1 MQNKPSQRERESNFF
16 ITSKKI
22 GYNSKQGTMKR
33 LAKFFSAAAILTIV
47 LATSCTSYKNV
58 PYMQNSDS
66 VSLNASHGLYDAKIM
81 PKDIL
86 TITVNCP
93 EDPTAARNFNLVT
106 QTNDVNNPGS
116 TQGSRLS
123 TQQSLQ
129 QYLVS
134 NDGNIEFPMLGTLHV
149 AGLTKTQL
157 EETIANKVTG
167 TYLKNKPIVI
177 VNMANYKVT
186 VLGEVSRAGI
196 YTASNGKINIFE
208 ALAQAGDMTIYGRR
222 DCVKVI
228 REDANGEKKI
238 VELNLNDANIILSP
252 YYQLQQND
260 IVYVTPNKAKAK
272 NSGIGSETSLWFT
285 STSILVSLASLLYN
299 ILK

>member
-1 MQNKPSQRERESNFF
+1 M
-16 ITSKKI
+16 
-22 GYNSKQGTMKR
+22 KQ
-33 LAKFFSAAAILTIV
+33 LAKLFSAAALMTIL

-66 VSLNASHGLYDAKIM
+66 VNLNVSRGLYDAKIM

-93 EDPTAARNFNLVT
+93 EDPTAARSFNLVT
-106 QTNDVNNPGS
+106 QTNDVNQIDKNAAK
-116 TQGSRLS
+116 LS
-123 TQQSLQ
+123 TQQALQ

-134 NDGNIEFPMLGTLHV
+134 NEGNIEFPMLGTLHV
-149 AGLTKTQL
+149 AGMTKTEL

-167 TYLKNKPIVI
+167 TFLKNKPIVV

-186 VLGEVSRAGI
+186 VLGEVARAGI
-196 YTASNGKINIFE
+196 YTASNGKINVFE

-222 DCVKVI
+222 DCVKII
-228 REDANGEKKI
+228 REDAKGEKKI